1 MSYVSEMV
9 DQDPTEKVMYWGAL
23 SIWTLVPHL
32 LTGVAFLMLSIL
44 AVSQI
49 RNNTAWGELM
59 LPASI
64 ALGALGVLI
73 LIHTVL
79 RFYTTEIAITNKHL
93 ITKPGIIAR
102 NGTSLVISRCE
113 SCNFNQTM
121 LGRIFRYGS
130 IEVSGAGET
139 NAIMTGISK
148 PIEFVNAYKR
158 SFREQENT

>member
-1 MSYVSEMV
+1 MSYVSEMI
-9 DQDPTEKVMYWGAL
+9 DQDPTEEVMYWGAL
-23 SIWTLVPHL
+23 SIWSLVPHL
-32 LTGVAFLMLSIL
+32 LTGVAFLILSTL
-44 AVSQI
+44 TVAQI
-49 RNNTAWGELM
+49 GNSTAMSEVM
-59 LPASI
+59 FPASI
-64 ALGALGVLI
+64 ALGLFGVVI

-113 SCNFNQTM
+113 SCNFNQSI

-139 NAIMTGISK
+139 NAIMTGISN
-148 PIEFVNAYKR
+148 PIEFVKAYKR
-158 SFREQENT
+158 SFREQEIT